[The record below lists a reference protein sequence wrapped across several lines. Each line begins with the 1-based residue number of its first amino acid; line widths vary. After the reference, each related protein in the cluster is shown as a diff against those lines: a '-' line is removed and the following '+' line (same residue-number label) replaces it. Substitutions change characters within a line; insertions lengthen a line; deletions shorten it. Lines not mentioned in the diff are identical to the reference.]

1 MKDFSIK
8 PFPKRFSIKIDFDSH
23 NFNRY
28 LKHFDK
34 MYRLISCNVKFKSAK
49 VFKTKHGYHIY
60 INQDKVLSKNEINI
74 LECLLYSDLFKQAFY
89 YTEQEDILFKIKNGV
104 AEKYSEKETKELNV
118 LIKQINKLDYRLYKL
133 EIPLKRRVNVF

>member
-1 MKDFSIK
+1 
-8 PFPKRFSIKIDFDSH
+8 
-23 NFNRY
+23 
-28 LKHFDK
+28 
-34 MYRLISCNVKFKSAK
+34 MYRLISCNVRFKSAK

-104 AEKYSEKETKELNV
+104 EEKPALKETKELNK
-118 LIKQINKLDYRLYKL
+118 LIRKINKMNYILYKADF
-133 EIPLKRRVNVF
+133 KVV

>member
-1 MKDFSIK
+1 MLFRSMEL
-8 PFPKRFSIKIDFDSH
+8 KIDFDSH

-34 MYRLISCNVKFKSAK
+34 MYRLISCNVRFKSAK

-104 AEKYSEKETKELNV
+104 AEKYSEKETKELNR

-133 EIPLKRRVNVF
+133 EIPLDLSEKVL